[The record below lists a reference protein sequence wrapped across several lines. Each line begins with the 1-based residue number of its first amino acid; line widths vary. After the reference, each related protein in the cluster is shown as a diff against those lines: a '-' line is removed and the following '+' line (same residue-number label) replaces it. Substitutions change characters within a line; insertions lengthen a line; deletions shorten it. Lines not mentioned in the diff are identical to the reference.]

1 MVLIG
6 FFFVFFNLQTSYRG
20 RKALSLGGVVSPRT
34 QQTNQQQ
41 ASVSPAPA
49 AVPQPSPTAVQI
61 QQQTQQQ
68 TTLNIT
74 AQQPQQQQQANL
86 QQQIPTTI
94 AQTMKEQPQQPMVSF
109 SLFLTNIS
117 IEVPHCV
124 TVKL

>member
-1 MVLIG
+1 M
-6 FFFVFFNLQTSYRG
+6 
-20 RKALSLGGVVSPRT
+20 SLGGVVSPRT
-34 QQTNQQQ
+34 QTNQQQ

-94 AQTMKEQPQQPMVSF
+94 AQTMKEQPQQPMVSVSYF
-109 SLFLTNIS
+109 VHSYQSPKGMESSIPIVNINS
-117 IEVPHCV
+117 N
-124 TVKL
+124 

>member
-1 MVLIG
+1 MVFLS
-6 FFFVFFNLQTSYRG
+6 LQTSYRG

-94 AQTMKEQPQQPMVSF
+94 AQTMKEQPQQPMVSVSF
-109 SLFLTNIS
+109 FCTYLYINPRDS
-117 IEVPHCV
+117 
-124 TVKL
+124 